1 LSDEL
6 EHQVRIVRAEL
17 SRQQDEASKKVTRGV
32 VLIAV
37 VPLVILAAVLLASVF
52 EGAFGLVVPLLS
64 AVAYTLIGTVG
75 GVAMIAAGAVES
87 RRIGKQLDDYDNVRQ
102 LPAARVVIR

>member
-6 EHQVRIVRAEL
+6 AHQIQTVRAEL
-17 SRQQDEASKKVTRGV
+17 ARQADEARKKINRGV
-32 VLIAV
+32 IMIAV
-37 VPLVILAAVLLASVF
+37 VPLVIIVALTMASLFGGVL
-52 EGAFGLVVPLLS
+52 GLVVPLLS

-75 GVAMIAAGAVES
+75 GVAMIAAGVVDQ
-87 RRIGKQLDDYDNVRQ
+87 RRAGKQLDDYDNVRQ